1 MIFSVS
7 APRWRPTVAKLQ
19 NMSKIF
25 VAPPLAV
32 SLTVALIA
40 SAPLVPSAPLNAQR
54 VGPVVGPVVGHRPAD
69 SPFHDVKPS
78 QHITV
83 FGGYFDTPQ
92 DEIGATP
99 RGGALIGLRYD
110 LPVSGPAE
118 FFVRAQRVS
127 SHRTAFDPS
136 LPAATRSLGDQSV
149 PLYVAD
155 LGFALNLTGQKS
167 WHSLIPVIG
176 LGAGI
181 ATASNSSTGG
191 KDPYNFGTQF
201 AITADAGL
209 RIVPGNSYEIR
220 LMAGNVLYQNHYPT
234 AYYAAPVAGANPL
247 LSANTA
253 RSGYRANWT
262 YTAGLAVPLFR

>member
-1 MIFSVS
+1 M
-7 APRWRPTVAKLQ
+7 L
-19 NMSKIF
+19 KIF
-25 VAPPLAV
+25 VAPSFAV
-32 SLTVALIA
+32 SLAVALIA
-40 SAPLVPSAPLNAQR
+40 SAPLVASAPLKAQS
-54 VGPVVGPVVGHRPAD
+54 VGPVVGHRPAE

-136 LPAATRSLGDQSV
+136 LPAATHSLGDQSV
-149 PLYVAD
+149 QLYIAD

-181 ATASNSSTGG
+181 ATASRSSGG

-234 AYYAAPVAGANPL
+234 AYYAAPVAGADPL